1 MTRIL
6 IVDDEPNVA
15 SSLALLL
22 QQAGYETTIT
32 HTGRTA
38 LEVIEQTHVDLVLLD
53 LNLGD
58 PLFDGLAVCRE
69 IRTHQTYL
77 PVIILTVRGDAA
89 DKVIGLEM
97 GADDYMTKPPDERE
111 LLARIRSTLR
121 TIAAANQ
128 NQRSTTLNIDQR
140 LQIDAQR
147 RRVIRDRA
155 EVVLTPR
162 EFDLLLY
169 LATNAGRPFG
179 RAMLLDQVWGW
190 DYAGDTR
197 TVDKHI
203 AELRRKLEDDPANP
217 RYILTVR
224 GVGYSFVDW

>member
-1 MTRIL
+1 MPHLL

-22 QQAGYETTIT
+22 GRVGYETTIA
-32 HTGRTA
+32 HSGTA
-38 LEVIEQTHVDLVLLD
+38 AIEQINNHAFDLVLLD

-58 PLFDGLAVCRE
+58 PMMDGLAVCRE
-69 IRTHQTYL
+69 IRSRRQYL
-77 PVIILTVRGDAA
+77 PVIMLTVRDSST
-89 DKVIGLEM
+89 DKVLGLEM
-97 GADDYMTKPPDERE
+97 GADDYLTKPYDERE

-121 TIAAANQ
+121 TVAAASQ
-128 NQRSTTLNIDQR
+128 NRQSATLMIDDH
-140 LQIDAQR
+140 LQIDAMR
-147 RRVIRDRA
+147 RRVTRDGA
-155 EVVLTPR
+155 EVQLTPR

-169 LATNAGRPFG
+169 FATNAGRPFG

-197 TVDKHI
+197 TVDRHVV
-203 AELRRKLEDDPANP
+203 ELRRKLEDDPTNP

-224 GVGYSFVDW
+224 GVGYAFRDW

>member
-1 MTRIL
+1 MPHIL

-15 SSLALLL
+15 SALALLL
-22 QQAGYETTIT
+22 QRAGYQTTLA
-32 HTGRTA
+32 HDGRAA
-38 LEVIEQTHVDLVLLD
+38 LAALAVATCDLVLLD

-58 PLFDGLAVCRE
+58 PVFDGIGVCRA
-69 IRTHQTYL
+69 IRARPDYL
-77 PVIILTVRGDAA
+77 PVIMVTVRDSSI
-89 DKVIGLEM
+89 DKVIGLEI
-97 GADDYMTKPPDERE
+97 GADDYLTKPFDERE

-121 TIAAANQ
+121 TVAAASQ
-128 NQRSTTLNIDQR
+128 NRQTTLLRIDDR
-140 LQIDAQR
+140 LRIDAQR
-147 RRVIRDRA
+147 RRVYYDGV
-155 EVVLTPR
+155 EVPLAPR

-203 AELRRKLEDDPANP
+203 AELRRKIEGDPGNP
-217 RYILTVR
+217 HYILTVR
-224 GVGYSFVDW
+224 GVGYAFCDW

>member
-22 QQAGYETTIT
+22 QQAGYETASAY
-32 HTGRTA
+32 TGRAA
-38 LEVIEQTHVDLVLLD
+38 LEVIEQTHIDLVLLD

-69 IRTHQTYL
+69 IRTRQTYV
-77 PVIILTVRGDAA
+77 PIIILTVRGDAA

-121 TIAAANQ
+121 TVAAANQ
-128 NQRSTTLNIDQR
+128 SHRSTTLNIDQR

-155 EVVLTPR
+155 EVILTPR

-217 RYILTVR
+217 RYVLTVR